1 MSVQSLTAKRQV
13 RNLGN
18 LGRGDYFGDI
28 ALING
33 QARQATCI
41 TRSDTC
47 LLTVGKEDFLE
58 LYKNRFSVRCV
69 QAIKFLRKQVTL
81 RSVPLRSAAFRSV
94 PFRSVPRRAV
104 PSSRD

>member
-1 MSVQSLTAKRQV
+1 VQCLNSKRQV

-33 QARQATCI
+33 QPRQATCI

-47 LLTVGKEDFLE
+47 LLTVNKDEFLE

-69 QAIKFLRKQVTL
+69 QAIKFLRKQVKS
-81 RSVPLRSAAFRSV
+81 RNPVSVMLEPAS
-94 PFRSVPRRAV
+94 
-104 PSSRD
+104 